1 MRFSIK
7 QKMMAGFG
15 AVLVLTAGMAGY
27 GISSSYSSAS
37 SFADYRTTAR
47 QANSLSGMTEAILKA
62 RLGVMKFRL
71 GGDAELLSNVDTQ
84 IASIQS
90 GIDRYRTLGGAKA
103 EAAEKMSAAYTKAEE
118 YTSAFRKA
126 VQLQEQRQQVVNEVM
141 SPTGTD
147 ARKKLSAI
155 LTSAYED
162 GDADAA
168 YYAGEVLARLLLAR
182 VYAEKYLLEN
192 RAEDQ
197 LRVQSELA
205 ATKDWFA
212 KLQGELDHPERAQL
226 ADGFAADLSEY
237 TNAFSQTV
245 SLISERNTIYF
256 DVLDKIGP
264 EVLAKFDAVQD
275 SKVAE
280 QDRIGPLLSA
290 AFADKKMMLAAVSLL
305 VLALG
310 GGLAFVIGNS
320 LAGAINSLTAVM
332 GRLSN
337 NELDAEITGDERTDE
352 IGDMANA
359 LKVFQAGMI
368 EARDLRAAQAEE
380 TRRKELRQQEV
391 EDEIHSFDATVRSI
405 MDTVNQSSTE
415 LEALAQTL
423 SASAEETS
431 VQSSNVSNA
440 SDTASQNVQTVAS
453 ASEELASSITEI
465 SRQVQQSADMS
476 KRAVTDANSTTERV
490 RELADAAN
498 RIGEVVGLISDIAA
512 QTNLLALNA
521 TIEAARAGEAGKG
534 FAVVASEVK
543 TLAEQTAKAT
553 EEIGQQIGAIQSETS
568 ASVDAISS
576 IRDLID
582 EMEAISSTIAA
593 AVEEQGAATG
603 EIANSVQSAA
613 NSSTE
618 VTQNISGVSEAAG
631 QTGAASEQVLDAAGN
646 LSRDATTL
654 RSEIS
659 SFLEKMRAA

>member
-1 MRFSIK
+1 MGSVMRFSIK

-27 GISSSYSSAS
+27 GIWSSYSSAS

-62 RLGVMKFRL
+62 RLDVMKFRL

-118 YTSAFRKA
+118 YTSAFQKA

-168 YYAGEVLARLLLAR
+168 YYAGEALARLLLAR

-226 ADGFAADLSEY
+226 ADSFAADLSEY

-290 AFADKKMMLAAVSLL
+290 AFADK
-305 VLALG
+305 
-310 GGLAFVIGNS
+310 
-320 LAGAINSLTAVM
+320 
-332 GRLSN
+332 
-337 NELDAEITGDERTDE
+337 
-352 IGDMANA
+352 
-359 LKVFQAGMI
+359 
-368 EARDLRAAQAEE
+368 
-380 TRRKELRQQEV
+380 
-391 EDEIHSFDATVRSI
+391 
-405 MDTVNQSSTE
+405 
-415 LEALAQTL
+415 
-423 SASAEETS
+423 
-431 VQSSNVSNA
+431 
-440 SDTASQNVQTVAS
+440 
-453 ASEELASSITEI
+453 
-465 SRQVQQSADMS
+465 
-476 KRAVTDANSTTERV
+476 
-490 RELADAAN
+490 
-498 RIGEVVGLISDIAA
+498 
-512 QTNLLALNA
+512 
-521 TIEAARAGEAGKG
+521 
-534 FAVVASEVK
+534 
-543 TLAEQTAKAT
+543 
-553 EEIGQQIGAIQSETS
+553 
-568 ASVDAISS
+568 
-576 IRDLID
+576 
-582 EMEAISSTIAA
+582 
-593 AVEEQGAATG
+593 
-603 EIANSVQSAA
+603 
-613 NSSTE
+613 
-618 VTQNISGVSEAAG
+618 
-631 QTGAASEQVLDAAGN
+631 
-646 LSRDATTL
+646 
-654 RSEIS
+654 
-659 SFLEKMRAA
+659 